1 MGEESTFIEQ
11 LLNKVSALAFITVPE
26 TDDIIFM
33 TDRLMDVFMIPRDL
47 SLEKRRELA
56 MNDDALCP
64 SERSKALLS
73 EDNSVLVESSEYSPT
88 TGRFYTRRDS
98 TLVLSDRG
106 SCHLHLLNDVTE
118 MFAIRDEEEQHI
130 IKEAE
135 AHEKEAR
142 RTFLVNMSHDLRS
155 HLNTVMGMAALAR
168 SRVNDDPYLARA
180 MDKIERASSGMI
192 SILDDILDLSG
203 LESFESI
210 NENVMRSSSA
220 INDEEP
226 DLTLIDSYTAG
237 VEALRRDPGRTIL
250 LVEDIDIH
258 RDIIKG
264 YLSGTE
270 LDVVTAVNGSEA
282 VDAFRAEPDRFSL
295 ILMDV
300 HMPVMG
306 GYEAARRIRELPC
319 ASAKSVPIIAM
330 TANALAEDEGKSFA
344 SGMNAHITKPI
355 IWADLI
361 SMLAYYLKGSQ
372 VSDL

>member
-210 NENVMRSSSA
+210 NENVTRSSSA